1 MNKTIKYLLLLSV
14 VIMAFAVG
22 FRVGGAKGYDAGY
35 TEGYRFDCK
44 AEISDLYSVVKEQKK
59 AVEFVEKRIDNLTRE
74 NDSLKRPGEYD
85 AARAKFAEDSSVYH
99 LAARKKNDSLVKALH
114 LPYKNLIQDD
124 GRANLGLCM
133 LDSRLKDLPEC
144 KPGWRVDK

>member
-44 AEISDLYSVVKEQKK
+44 EEISELYSVVKEQKK

-74 NDSLKRPGEYD
+74 NDSLKRPGVYD
-85 AARAKFAEDSSVYH
+85 SMYVRFARDSVKYYKVS
-99 LAARKKNDSLVKALH
+99 RRKNDSLRSVTGSSVRNVILDNGKVNSVACLIDSK
-114 LPYKNLIQDD
+114 LKN
-124 GRANLGLCM
+124 
-133 LDSRLKDLPEC
+133 LPEC

>member
-44 AEISDLYSVVKEQKK
+44 AEISELYSVVKEQKK

-85 AARAKFAEDSSVYH
+85 AARAKFAEDSSVY
-99 LAARKKNDSLVKALH
+99 AVVAKRKNDSLAKALN
-114 LPYKNLIQDD
+114 LPYKNFIQDN
-124 GRANLGLCM
+124 GRANPALCV
-133 LDSRLKDLPEC
+133 LDSRLKNLPEC